1 MAINRS
7 SSSAIWE
14 NEKNSFENIL
24 LAPIDETQSKNIS
37 IFKPEK
43 DKDLFVF
50 KCGDA
55 QITYKK
61 GTKPFIE
68 YCSLIDPKKPQALVK
83 LTPNSLLLTSSSS
96 KSSDKTTIR
105 EILENTDF
113 FKSPKG
119 VVLLNNF
126 DKILSLDPNSG
137 IKPLNTEDFSLKILE
152 SKIKEQ
158 EAIISTL
165 EKNLKKAKKF
175 VENSFIGKL
184 YLRKEI
190 KTLKN
195 IEKQNNST
203 LTEENSLATKE
214 LFTKESQLEKLKL
227 QSETYKIRIDE
238 LTQKS
243 QKALKF
249 IEDIKN
255 NHFGRLLFKKE
266 LQDLDSEKD
275 DFEK

>member
-1 MAINRS
+1 
-7 SSSAIWE
+7 
-14 NEKNSFENIL
+14 
-24 LAPIDETQSKNIS
+24 
-37 IFKPEK
+37 
-43 DKDLFVF
+43 
-50 KCGDA
+50 
-55 QITYKK
+55 
-61 GTKPFIE
+61 
-68 YCSLIDPKKPQALVK
+68 
-83 LTPNSLLLTSSSS
+83 
-96 KSSDKTTIR
+96 
-105 EILENTDF
+105 
-113 FKSPKG
+113 
-119 VVLLNNF
+119 
-126 DKILSLDPNSG
+126 
-137 IKPLNTEDFSLKILE
+137 
-152 SKIKEQ
+152 
-158 EAIISTL
+158 
-165 EKNLKKAKKF
+165 